1 MRNSKTVVVAGM
13 WIGLAILVAWTSET
27 AFAGRS
33 ALDGATMPSDLSAQ
47 QQVRYR
53 RARTRIDVYP
63 SNRLYRQCTDW
74 YATERRPSGDVIVPH
89 MRCWWARR

>member
-1 MRNSKTVVVAGM
+1 MRSNKTVVAV
-13 WIGLAILVAWTSET
+13 WLGLAVLVAWPSGA
-27 AFAGRS
+27 AFAGPS
-33 ALDGATMPSDLSAQ
+33 ASDGATMPSDLSA

-63 SNRLYRQCTDW
+63 SYRLYRQCTDW
-74 YATERRPSGDVIVPH
+74 YATERRPSGEVIVPH